1 MQTSE
6 PILLVEDDPNLGY
19 ILSEYLAIKGFVVT
33 WAKDGKEALTQVRTN
48 PFALI
53 ILDVMLPEM
62 DGFSVA
68 EKMQASGQHI
78 PFIFLTAK
86 QLKVDKLK
94 GFTLGADDYITKPV
108 DEEELV
114 ARIKAVLKRVAA
126 PKERTG
132 EESTRIGSSMFYVDR
147 QVLLRNDTEYKLTAR
162 ETAMLQL
169 LIKYKNTLLNR
180 DIALKNIWG
189 SNDYFNRRSMDVL
202 MSRLR
207 KHLADDQKLNIIN
220 IHGKGYLLEE
230 KTAD

>member
-1 MQTSE
+1 MKMSE

-19 ILSEYLAIKGFVVT
+19 ILSEYLAIKGFTVT
-33 WAKDGKEALTQVRTN
+33 WAKDGKEALAQVHAN
-48 PFALI
+48 PFALC

-68 EKMQASGQHI
+68 EKMQQDGQHI
-78 PFIFLTAK
+78 PFIFLTAR

-94 GFTLGADDYITKPV
+94 GFTLGCDDYITKPV

-126 PKERTG
+126 PQEKTVA
-132 EESTRIGSSMFYVDR
+132 ESTRIGNSLFYFDR
-147 QVLLRNDTEYKLTAR
+147 QLLLRNDTEYKLTAR
-162 ETAMLQL
+162 EAAMLQL

-180 DIALKNIWG
+180 DVALKNIWG
-189 SNDYFNRRSMDVL
+189 ASDYFNRRSMDVL

-207 KHLADDQKLNIIN
+207 KHLADDERINIIN

-230 KTAD
+230 K

>member
-1 MQTSE
+1 MSE
-6 PILLVEDDPNLGY
+6 QILLVEDDPNLGY
-19 ILSEYLAIKGFVVT
+19 ILSEYLAIKGFAVT
-33 WAKDGKEALTQVRTN
+33 WARDGKEALAQVHTN
-48 PFALI
+48 PFSLC
-53 ILDVMLPEM
+53 ILDVMLPEI

-68 EKMQASGQHI
+68 EKMQESGQTV
-78 PFIFLTAK
+78 PFIFLTAR

-94 GFTLGADDYITKPV
+94 GFTLGCDDYITKPV

-126 PKERTG
+126 PKETIT
-132 EESTRIGSSMFYVDR
+132 EETTRIGNSLFYFDR
-147 QVLLRNDTEYKLTAR
+147 QLLLRNDTEYKLTAR

-180 DIALKNIWG
+180 DVALKNIWG
-189 SNDYFNRRSMDVL
+189 ASDYFNRRSMDVL

-207 KHLADDQKLNIIN
+207 KHLADDERINIIN

-230 KTAD
+230 KQ